1 MEPQSAIPPND
12 TAAEAS
18 PAAEVHTEFRYIE
31 AYEDVCDRCDLFNM
45 QNAMSQCRSC
55 GWRECRACTIENGGR
70 RTHRVQGR
78 THFSPVDVT
87 DLMAQ
92 ATADHEQRVARL
104 GGWMAMS
111 RRRGH
116 ARRWISTSRRREEE
130 QQHRGRGRRSRR
142 GRRGNRQ
149 HCQAPAPAPTP
160 EATAAPSP
168 AASLNTGEAILNDAR
183 APETAEGAEM
193 LYALGLEDSA
203 SRRSESG
210 SPATEEER
218 RTIRAPF
225 LILAKRARE
234 EFETQQ
240 TDRASKQ

>member
-1 MEPQSAIPPND
+1 MDPQSANPPND

-55 GWRECRACTIENGGR
+55 GWRECRACTIETGGR

-78 THFSPVDVT
+78 THFSPVNVT
-87 DLMAQ
+87 ELMAQ
-92 ATADHEQRVARL
+92 ATDDHEQRVARL
-104 GGWMAMS
+104 GGWMAMT
-111 RRRGH
+111 RGRNR
-116 ARRWISTSRRREEE
+116 ARRWIYTSRRREEE
-130 QQHRGRGRRSRR
+130 QHRGRGRRNRR

-149 HCQAPAPAPTP
+149 RCQAPAPAPTP

-168 AASLNTGEAILNDAR
+168 AAEGAILNDAR

-240 TDRASKQ
+240 TDRASEE

>member
-1 MEPQSAIPPND
+1 MDPQSAIPPND
-12 TAAEAS
+12 TAAEES
-18 PAAEVHTEFRYIE
+18 PAREVHTEFRYIE

-45 QNAMSQCRSC
+45 QNAMSQCRS
-55 GWRECRACTIENGGR
+55 
-70 RTHRVQGR
+70 
-78 THFSPVDVT
+78 S
-87 DLMAQ
+87 
-92 ATADHEQRVARL
+92 
-104 GGWMAMS
+104 
-111 RRRGH
+111 
-116 ARRWISTSRRREEE
+116 
-130 QQHRGRGRRSRR
+130 
-142 GRRGNRQ
+142 
-149 HCQAPAPAPTP
+149 PAPTP

-168 AASLNTGEAILNDAR
+168 AASPNTEEATLRDAR

-234 EFETQQ
+234 EFEIQQ
-240 TDRASKQ
+240 TDRASEE

>member
-1 MEPQSAIPPND
+1 MEHQSSNPTNN

-55 GWRECRACTIENGGR
+55 GWRECRACTIETGGR
-70 RTHRVQGR
+70 RTHRAQGR
-78 THFSPVDVT
+78 THFSPVNVT
-87 DLMAQ
+87 ELMAQ

-104 GGWMAMS
+104 GGWMAMT
-111 RRRGH
+111 RGRGR
-116 ARRWISTSRRREEE
+116 ARRWIYTSRRREEE
-130 QQHRGRGRRSRR
+130 QHRGRGRRNRR

-149 HCQAPAPAPTP
+149 RCQAPAPAPTP

-168 AASLNTGEAILNDAR
+168 AVSPNTEEAILNDAR

-240 TDRASKQ
+240 TDRASEE